1 MPETRQQEFV
11 GKIKKCPN
19 CGQPFQSF
27 KIKCPSCGFEFSGI
41 EAVKSVK
48 DFFYVYQR
56 ENNKWQ
62 RLELI
67 KNFPVPNSKED
78 ILEFAILA
86 SQQTKSLANSQ
97 NSKLNLQNY
106 MMSTLNEQGGILGA
120 YKNVFTGNQNQ
131 NKVSQED
138 FYIAWKNKL
147 EQIQLKAKLAF
158 GEDKEDFE
166 QLSKIVSE
174 AFEEVNNLQ
183 KKQKATKK
191 KIITMTVISF
201 IFLIVF
207 ALVPLVFLKKTGQLD
222 FNPRETE
229 NTRLENLMTEIQSE
243 IEAGEYDS
251 AELKLMD
258 LRWKEGASDN
268 KYYQSEREIWNSKR
282 ELLQKQIDSKLRG
295 GK

>member
-19 CGQPFQSF
+19 CGQVIQSF

-97 NSKLNLQNY
+97 RSKLNLQNY

-147 EQIQLKAKLAF
+147 EQIQLKAKLTF

-183 KKQKATKK
+183 KMQKATKK

-207 ALVPLVFLKKTGQLD
+207 ALVPLVFLEKSGQLD

-243 IEAGEYDS
+243 IKAGDYDS
-251 AELKLMD
+251 AELKLME

-282 ELLQKQIDSKLRG
+282 ELLQKQIDSKRRG